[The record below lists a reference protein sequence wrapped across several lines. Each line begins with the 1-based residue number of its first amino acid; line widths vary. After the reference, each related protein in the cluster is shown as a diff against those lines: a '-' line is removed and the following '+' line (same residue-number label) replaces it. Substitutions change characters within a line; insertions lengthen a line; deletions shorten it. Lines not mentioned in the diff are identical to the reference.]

1 MICWRIARCSHHETV
16 ALSLHTRHSLFTC
29 FWRFAAVRYR
39 NHRSSAFCTA
49 EDGRRLK
56 LGNLRSLAQLDVQGI
71 HDREEVE
78 LLPGAKSGLRSG
90 VTREECRSRKA
101 CSDSIPDL
109 ATAGTSQGTMSK
121 HGSFGIVN
129 RSAGWGDSWRWK
141 GIDLISGQLRVEQ
154 TIYRGTTSSPKTQGS
169 RRTLP
174 LPQPILQTL
183 LTLYERG
190 LGKSDLDLV
199 FSTSKGTPLSDTN
212 LLHRELKPAGRND
225 RYSLARLAYAAA
237 NSCHVATSGG
247 RFAQGCSSTVRTHE
261 TIHYA
266 RNLHRADSRTSAGGG
281 RKPGAF
287 GDEW

>member
-1 MICWRIARCSHHETV
+1 MEGGLSWATCDHLRNLMFKIFTAAKKWNFFLGQNP
-16 ALSLHTRHSLFTC
+16 AL
-29 FWRFAAVRYR
+29 
-39 NHRSSAFCTA
+39 
-49 EDGRRLK
+49 G
-56 LGNLRSLAQLDVQGI
+56 
-71 HDREEVE
+71 VE
-78 LLPGAKSGLRSG
+78 LPEKNVVREKHALTPSQILQLLALLKEPCRSMVLLGLLTGLRVG
-90 VTREECRSRKA
+90 E
-101 CSDSIPDL
+101 IL
-109 ATAGTSQGTMSK
+109 GL
-121 HGSFGIVN
+121 
-129 RSAGWGDSWRWK
+129 RWK

>member
-1 MICWRIARCSHHETV
+1 VICWRIARCSHHETV

-56 LGNLRSLAQLDVQGI
+56 LGNLRSLAQLDVQDI

-101 CSDSIPDL
+101 CSDSVPDL

-129 RSAGWGDSWRWK
+129 RSAGWGDSWPTLEGNRF
-141 GIDLISGQLRVEQ
+141 DLRPV
-154 TIYRGTTSSPKTQGS
+154 
-169 RRTLP
+169 
-174 LPQPILQTL
+174 
-183 LTLYERG
+183 
-190 LGKSDLDLV
+190 
-199 FSTSKGTPLSDTN
+199 
-212 LLHRELKPAGRND
+212 AGRADHLSWND
-225 RYSLARLAYAAA
+225 KLSQNPRQPTHLALTSTYSPNLA
-237 NSCHVATSGG
+237 HVIRAGFGEIRPGPCVLDEQRHATQRHQPATS
-247 RFAQGCSSTVRTHE
+247 
-261 TIHYA
+261 
-266 RNLHRADSRTSAGGG
+266 RAEACGPKRSVLPGSAGIRCGELMPRCYKWRAVRSRMLKHG
-281 RKPGAF
+281 
-287 GDEW
+287 